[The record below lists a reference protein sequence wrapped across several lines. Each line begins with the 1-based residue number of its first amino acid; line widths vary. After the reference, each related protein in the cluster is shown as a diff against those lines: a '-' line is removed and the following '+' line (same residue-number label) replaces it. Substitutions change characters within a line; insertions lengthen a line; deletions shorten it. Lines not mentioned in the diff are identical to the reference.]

1 MQGTGVREPRKAPGA
16 FKPWP
21 PGGPAGMSRV
31 CIRADIDLDAT
42 MYPSFLSA
50 LFARV
55 RGTWVKLVGYGR
67 GLAIER
73 RGGIVCCTGPACDN
87 RVLAYHAGLWCV
99 AACRSRLRERVTILP
114 EGVRRVAMSIGVAA
128 SPWDRESIAI
138 AVYLSRRTSYTV
150 NVLRWV
156 RALLSKPVDPET
168 GSVDVDLVRR
178 EARKFTSYQV
188 RQLAEHVEELVKAVR
203 SSSDPATL
211 RRRLL
216 SVPYVGPKVA
226 DAILL
231 FTGVTTAV
239 APYDTHLSKLLTEI
253 GVRHRPPSKT
263 ACQRFGSCLSCRLE
277 GCGSAILVK
286 LFGEAAGLVQTAAY
300 VYYSLGGRLERLG
313 EVLRR
318 WEV

>member
-1 MQGTGVREPRKAPGA
+1 
-16 FKPWP
+16 
-21 PGGPAGMSRV
+21 MSRV

-156 RALLSKPVDPET
+156 RALLSRSVDPET
-168 GSVDVDLVRR
+168 GS
-178 EARKFTSYQV
+178 ARNASTFSGPSSRT
-188 RQLAEHVEELVKAVR
+188 AR
-203 SSSDPATL
+203 SKSWAHSRAQ
-211 RRRLL
+211 R
-216 SVPYVGPKVA
+216 SGVSPK
-226 DAILL
+226 
-231 FTGVTTAV
+231 G
-239 APYDTHLSKLLTEI
+239 
-253 GVRHRPPSKT
+253 
-263 ACQRFGSCLSCRLE
+263 QR
-277 GCGSAILVK
+277 
-286 LFGEAAGLVQTAAY
+286 
-300 VYYSLGGRLERLG
+300 
-313 EVLRR
+313 
-318 WEV
+318 